1 MRICTTFLFWLF
13 AAVAIAAD
21 AGNFKVIVYNKMNR
35 ETLSGAEVKL
45 QDIASGRTYS
55 QTTGYDGSASFQID
69 NAAKYRL
76 EISKD
81 ATGSSIGFLSYTYML
96 SEKEVAS
103 GRTFEAELEK
113 VKHEQSGLMPAMYFE
128 YNRYTLTEDHKQ
140 MLDNLLKM
148 FGGFPTLQVEVGVYA
163 DCREGK
169 DVTTQR
175 AKQIANYLAGKGDNK
190 KVIVKEYG
198 AVRALNH
205 CDCSNEYVVCSEQK
219 YLENRRAEF
228 KILSF

>member
-1 MRICTTFLFWLF
+1 MRTLTTFLLF
-13 AAVAIAAD
+13 FFASFTFAAD
-21 AGNFKVIVYNKMNR
+21 AGNFRVIVYNKMNR
-35 ETLSGAEVKL
+35 ETITGAEVKL
-45 QDIASGRTYS
+45 QDIASGRTYT
-55 QTTGYDGSASFQID
+55 QTTNYDGSASFQID
-69 NAAKYRL
+69 NNAKYRL

-113 VKHEQSGLMPAMYFE
+113 VKHEQSGLMPAMYFD
-128 YNRYTLTEDHKQ
+128 YNKSALSDENKL

-148 FGGFPTLQVEVGVYA
+148 FVGFPTLQVEVGVYA

-169 DVTTQR
+169 DMTTQR
-175 AKQIANYLAGKGDNK
+175 AKQIANYLASKGDNK